1 MIIYSDQLAYCES
14 SECDGEVIV
23 TITLEEAVARQRA
36 AAASSR
42 PDFSYASDQEA
53 LDDFMSIH
61 WAWWV

>member
-1 MIIYSDQLAYCES
+1 VIIYSDQLAYCES

-42 PDFSYASDQEA
+42 PDFSYANDQEA